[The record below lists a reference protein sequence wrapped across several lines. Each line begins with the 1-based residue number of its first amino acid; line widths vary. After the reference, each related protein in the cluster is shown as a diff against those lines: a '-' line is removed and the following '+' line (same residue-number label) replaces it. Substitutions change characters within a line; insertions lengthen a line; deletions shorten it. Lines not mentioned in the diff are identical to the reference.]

1 MNHFYKNLLHNVK
14 QGKAGKKMITEK
26 DVYIAACG
34 RDERGISKSLVK
46 VESVILTE
54 GGSEPNVISN
64 MILDNPVVNI
74 FKTRAFTMVDITFVS
89 NDDYEFAQLM
99 QMLSDFCKV
108 ENSMNEE
115 SGELPAICISICPK
129 EYNGEYI
136 VVGMH
141 AMWALH
147 QSKAGNGI
155 DTIRFIIENGFMHT
169 YQVNIDALD
178 MEKALDEAQTELEKG
193 IY

>member
-1 MNHFYKNLLHNVK
+1 
-14 QGKAGKKMITEK
+14 MITEK
-26 DVYIAACG
+26 DIYIAACG
-34 RDERGISKSLVK
+34 RDEKGINKSLVRI
-46 VESVILTE
+46 ENVILTE
-54 GGSEPNVISN
+54 GGSESNAISD

-74 FKTRAFTMVDITFVS
+74 FKTRAFTMVDVTFVL
-89 NDDYEFAQLM
+89 NDDYEFTQLI

-115 SGELPAICISICPK
+115 SGELPAICVSICPK

-136 VVGMH
+136 IVGMH

-169 YQVNIDALD
+169 YQVNMDATD
-178 MEKALDEAQTELEKG
+178 MEKATSEAQKELERG

>member
-1 MNHFYKNLLHNVK
+1 MSHFHKNLLHNVK
-14 QGKAGKKMITEK
+14 ERKAGKKMITEK
-26 DVYIAACG
+26 DIYIAACG
-34 RDERGISKSLVK
+34 RDEKGINKSLVRIEN
-46 VESVILTE
+46 VVLTE
-54 GGSEPNVISN
+54 GGSESNAISD

-74 FKTRAFTMVDITFVS
+74 FKTRAFTMVDVTFVS
-89 NDDYEFAQLM
+89 NDDYEFTQLI

-115 SGELPAICISICPK
+115 SGELPAICVSICPK

-136 VVGMH
+136 IVGMH

-169 YQVNIDALD
+169 YQVNMDATD
-178 MEKALDEAQTELEKG
+178 MEKATSEAQKELERG